1 MMYNKYIEKK
11 KEDSIMRKLV
21 YKLANGQVVS
31 SLKEAV
37 ASGENF
43 RAIVENLPKEEP
55 NMCPIRKQLRPIAR

>member
-1 MMYNKYIEKK
+1 
-11 KEDSIMRKLV
+11 MRKLV

-43 RAIVENLPKEEP
+43 RAVVENLPKEEP
-55 NMCPIRKQLRPIAR
+55 NMCPIRKQLRPIARQV